1 MENITFVMMN
11 TSNSFEQIMQMKYG
25 AFLSTIKNIRVSQL
39 MQNPEW
45 CEAYQKYQYREALK
59 EGKVVK
65 HTKMDLDGLIA
76 MQSSL

>member
-1 MENITFVMMN
+1 MENITFVMMH
-11 TSNSFEQIMQMKYG
+11 TANSYQDVMEMPIG

-45 CEAYQKYQYREALK
+45 CDAYQKYQYREALK
-59 EGKVVK
+59 RGKVVK

-76 MQSSL
+76 FQSSL

>member
-11 TSNSFEQIMQMKYG
+11 SSNSFEQIMQMKYG
-25 AFLSTIKNIRVSQL
+25 AFLSIIKHIRLNQL

-45 CEAYQKYQYREALK
+45 CDAYHKYQYREALK

-76 MQSSL
+76 FQSSL